1 MSDLPTKYDISIQSQ
16 HLLTILL
23 TCRDKLEEMRGSSVP
38 LAGARKMSPTLS
50 SETVTSAD
58 ESCDEEVAGE
68 TEANFYEAMRTPT
81 SSSRAGY
88 NIAQRKK
95 LATPSPIKSRDQHN
109 DSIYSSLSSPM
120 YSTIG
125 SQDLRTDLRTEDT
138 SDLSRSGLDYHSA
151 KVAASELARTGA
163 APVRLVGGKE
173 GRRRSRSDLKKRLK
187 QLALTSET
195 GSASVIEVIEPNSSE
210 EEEFKKSLQEMNISW
225 GRSLAV
231 EEAEPQTPVARGRRN
246 TPPPSAPD
254 RQVERQ
260 SDRNSDRNSDRQ
272 SKNGPTSEPS
282 VPSGVRNVGQDNS
295 EDSITVEAE
304 TGLEDEGEE
313 MYSEDFSDIQLLS
326 YDQDSERCDSSL
338 QMKKKGFLQKLS
350 ISKWAGKKKSKSSSS
365 KVKEI
370 APEYFRETYLSPS
383 PAEPQA
389 GVTRIS
395 VGQEDQDL
403 QGRLSKSLSPASRK
417 SCHSSQAQ
425 YDKGLTVATSDDS
438 GIIARPLS
446 SASKSE
452 TSLSRPDSSS
462 SDPPVRQDTTSMSVS
477 VTSSQPSTT
486 IITLDTNNVNNNK
499 TAGAAVKSKARS
511 KKKEEKP
518 WYDVS
523 DEEVEI
529 PTVDHI
535 TSIISVRGSSDE
547 DPF

>member
-1 MSDLPTKYDISIQSQ
+1 
-16 HLLTILL
+16 
-23 TCRDKLEEMRGSSVP
+23 MRGSSAP
-38 LAGARKMSPTLS
+38 LSGARKMSPTLS
-50 SETVTSAD
+50 SSSLTSAD
-58 ESCDEEVAGE
+58 ESCEEE
-68 TEANFYEAMRTPT
+68 TRAETDINYYEAMRTPT
-81 SSSRAGY
+81 SSGRTGY

-95 LATPSPIKSRDQHN
+95 LATPSPIKTRETRDHHN

-125 SQDLRTDLRTEDT
+125 SQDLRAEDT
-138 SDLSRSGLDYHSA
+138 SELGRSGLDYHSA
-151 KVAASELARTGA
+151 KVAASELARSGA
-163 APVRLVGGKE
+163 SPVRLVGGKE

-225 GRSLAV
+225 GRSLSV
-231 EEAEPQTPVARGRRN
+231 EETEPASGVVRGRRQ
-246 TPPPSAPD
+246 TPPPSTPD
-254 RQVERQ
+254 RH
-260 SDRNSDRNSDRQ
+260 SDRQ
-272 SKNGPTSEPS
+272 TERKSKNGPTSEPN
-282 VPSGVRNVGQDNS
+282 VPSGVRNVGQDFS
-295 EDSITVEAE
+295 EDSVTVEAE
-304 TGLEDEGEE
+304 TVMEDEGEE
-313 MYSEDFSDIQLLS
+313 LYSEDFSDIQLLS
-326 YDQDSERCDSSL
+326 YDLDSERCDSSL

-350 ISKWAGKKKSKSSSS
+350 ISKWAGKKKSSKSSSS

-370 APEYFRETYLSPS
+370 APEYFRETYLSP
-383 PAEPQA
+383 A

-395 VGQEDQDL
+395 VGQEGQVGQTPQADPDL

-417 SCHSSQAQ
+417 SSHSSQAQ
-425 YDKGLTVATSDDS
+425 LDKGLTVATSDDS

-462 SDPPVRQDTTSMSVS
+462 SDPPARQDTTMSVS

-486 IITLDTNNVNNNK
+486 IITLDTNNINNNSK
-499 TAGAAVKSKARS
+499 TVGAVVKSKARS

-523 DEEVEI
+523 DEEVET
-529 PTVDHI
+529 PTVEPPHI

-547 DPF
+547 EQF

>member
-1 MSDLPTKYDISIQSQ
+1 
-16 HLLTILL
+16 
-23 TCRDKLEEMRGSSVP
+23 
-38 LAGARKMSPTLS
+38 
-50 SETVTSAD
+50 
-58 ESCDEEVAGE
+58 
-68 TEANFYEAMRTPT
+68 
-81 SSSRAGY
+81 
-88 NIAQRKK
+88 
-95 LATPSPIKSRDQHN
+95 
-109 DSIYSSLSSPM
+109 
-120 YSTIG
+120 
-125 SQDLRTDLRTEDT
+125 
-138 SDLSRSGLDYHSA
+138 
-151 KVAASELARTGA
+151 
-163 APVRLVGGKE
+163 
-173 GRRRSRSDLKKRLK
+173 
-187 QLALTSET
+187 
-195 GSASVIEVIEPNSSE
+195 
-210 EEEFKKSLQEMNISW
+210 MNISW
-225 GRSLAV
+225 GRSLSV
-231 EEAEPQTPVARGRRN
+231 EEAERGRRQ
-246 TPPPSAPD
+246 TPPPATPD
-254 RQVERQ
+254 RQ
-260 SDRNSDRNSDRQ
+260 SDRQTERQ

-282 VPSGVRNVGQDNS
+282 VPTGVRNVGQDNS

-304 TGLEDEGEE
+304 ALMEEEGEE
-313 MYSEDFSDIQLLS
+313 LYSENLSDIQLLS
-326 YDQDSERCDSSL
+326 CDLDSERCDSSL

-350 ISKWAGKKKSKSSSS
+350 ISKWAGKKKSSKSSSS

-395 VGQEDQDL
+395 VGQEDPDL

-417 SCHSSQAQ
+417 SCHSSPAQ

-462 SDPPVRQDTTSMSVS
+462 SDPPVRQDTSTMSVS
-477 VTSSQPSTT
+477 VTASQPSTT
-486 IITLDTNNVNNNK
+486 IITLDTNNINNNK
-499 TAGAAVKSKARS
+499 TAGAAMLKNKARS